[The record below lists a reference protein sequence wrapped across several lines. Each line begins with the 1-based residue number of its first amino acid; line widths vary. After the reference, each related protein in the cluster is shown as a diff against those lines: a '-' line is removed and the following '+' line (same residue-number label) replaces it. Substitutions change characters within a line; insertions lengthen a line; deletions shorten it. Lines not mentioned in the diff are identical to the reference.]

1 MTEMA
6 LVVMHK
12 PDLDLKEIEFLIEAL
27 DRKERE
33 IIFREFEEEFAR
45 MMSRTAI
52 AKLRRGEI
60 HLSND
65 RIIELMMGNE
75 KAKEFILELIRK
87 KAERLL
93 AIVKKLESVEI
104 PKELFEEEE

>member
-12 PDLDLKEIEFLIEAL
+12 PDLDLKEIEFLVSSL
-27 DRKERE
+27 DQRERE
-33 IIFREFEEEFAR
+33 LIFREFEEELAKT
-45 MMSRTAI
+45 MSRTAVM
-52 AKLRRGEI
+52 KLRRGEI

-65 RIIELMMGNE
+65 RIIELMMANE
-75 KAKEFILELIRK
+75 KAKEFVLELVRK

-104 PKELFEEEE
+104 PKELFEGEE

>member
-1 MTEMA
+1 M
-6 LVVMHK
+6 VVMHE
-12 PDLDLKEIEFLIEAL
+12 PLDLKEIEFLIEAL

-33 IIFREFEEEFAR
+33 IIFREFEEEFAK

-52 AKLRRGEI
+52 TKLRRGEI

-65 RIIELMMGNE
+65 RIIELMMANE
-75 KAKEFILELIRK
+75 KAKEFVLELVRK

-93 AIVKKLESVEI
+93 AIVKRLESVEI